1 MILAIDTDVLV
12 AWAMTGSPRHV
23 TARRLLDHE
32 VRGRGGSLAL
42 TSQVIHEFLHVT
54 TDPRRFENP
63 LSMTEALRVAHQLW
77 NAEEVIRLFPAPE
90 VLPRTLE
97 HMERLRL
104 GRKRILDTALAA
116 TLECAGVHRLATF
129 NPADFVVFEFLELLP
144 SPDGPPS

>member
-12 AWAMTGSPRHV
+12 SWAMAGSPRHEA
-23 TARRLLDHE
+23 ARRLFAAE

-42 TSQVIHEFLHVT
+42 TPQVVHELLHVA

-63 LSMTEALRVAHQLW
+63 LSMKDALRLAHQLW
-77 NAEEVIRLFPAPE
+77 DSEAVIRLFPAPE

-97 HMERLRL
+97 LMETLRL

-116 TLECAGVHRLATF
+116 TLECAGVRRLATF
-129 NPADFVVFEFLELLP
+129 NPGDFSIFGFLDLVSASDESP
-144 SPDGPPS
+144 S